1 MSNNAMSS
9 ATAMLAALAMSGAG
23 MPGMEG
29 IKFPKEKK
37 EPTPRKCI
45 LPGCEK
51 QTIHRGGYC
60 CAEHSRQHKLL
71 QRSNAK

>member
-1 MSNNAMSS
+1 MSNNALAS
-9 ATAMLAALAMSGAG
+9 ATTMLAALAMAG
-23 MPGMEG
+23 TPGMEG

-37 EPTPRKCI
+37 EPEPRKCI